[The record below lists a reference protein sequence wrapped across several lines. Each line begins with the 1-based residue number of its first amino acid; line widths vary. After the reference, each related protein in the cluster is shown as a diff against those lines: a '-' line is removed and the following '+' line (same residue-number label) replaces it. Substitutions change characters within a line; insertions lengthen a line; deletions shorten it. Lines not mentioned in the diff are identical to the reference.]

1 MRTFTRIS
9 IFLLFLF
16 ITSVS
21 WSQVVF
27 VNGAYE
33 KSVSDGTSWDTP
45 YKTIQEAIDA
55 AKPGDSIWIAKGE
68 YNTPEGSDG
77 YTVDKSLL
85 IFGGFDGS
93 EKSFGKRDH
102 KVNVTSLISG
112 DGSVTRY
119 LFKLNQDDLK
129 FELNGLSISE
139 SYSVVLIVGKFNS
152 IQIKFANCLI
162 YNIGNFFI
170 GHNDNENAN
179 LLTSQL
185 LIENCEIND
194 VGNGYGKFHKIEIH
208 NSEIKNIKSYF
219 FTGFCNGDFIV
230 SNSQLTNITTL
241 TVGFGE
247 QNFILENS
255 TINNERYR
263 SSNPLFL
270 GMVSLKIINSQI
282 LDYEGLLIYSD
293 RNRSVSLQN
302 SVFKNINNGSN
313 SVISLNGSVFND
325 CAIENCTFENCSGYF
340 QGNFNSFKS

>member
-1 MRTFTRIS
+1 MVI
-9 IFLLFLF
+9 
-16 ITSVS
+16 
-21 WSQVVF
+21 
-27 VNGAYE
+27 
-33 KSVSDGTSWDTP
+33 
-45 YKTIQEAIDA
+45 
-55 AKPGDSIWIAKGE
+55 
-68 YNTPEGSDG
+68 
-77 YTVDKSLL
+77 
-85 IFGGFDGS
+85 
-93 EKSFGKRDH
+93 
-102 KVNVTSLISG
+102 
-112 DGSVTRY
+112 
-119 LFKLNQDDLK
+119 
-129 FELNGLSISE
+129 
-139 SYSVVLIVGKFNS
+139 
-152 IQIKFANCLI
+152 
-162 YNIGNFFI
+162 FI

-340 QGNFNSFKS
+340 QGNFNSLKVKNSTFKNNTDFYFTGNSQKEVTIEGCTFENMKISSENYMNNGIFKIEGDANFTLNKSIIINSDLGLGLYLPKLKGTIQIQNSEFVNNKFWVLFSAGVSKSLLMDNTIFSSNKGSIFLNATVTDF